1 MNIRTRITP
10 NTDTFCEVLI
20 LRTAAYWENF
30 LIAFRTGSSLKSEN
44 MRRPILSLYKFLKMI
59 LEFSNYTFF
68 FCYNLVSVNK
78 GYSLVFESLAT
89 KIWFGSLP
97 SFLLPVTLFTLKLL
111 PKPFLH
117 FHLSQKSTCFRQR
130 DFRHYIIPIVVKNMR
145 VRVIIAFLTYLF
157 LKWDW
162 LHLKCFFFVGHEYQ
176 KLSRN

>member
-10 NTDTFCEVLI
+10 NTDTFYEVLI
-20 LRTAAYWENF
+20 LRTAAYWEKF
-30 LIAFRTGSSLKSEN
+30 LIAFRTGLSLKSEN
-44 MRRPILSLYKFLKMI
+44 MRRPILSLYKFLKTI

-130 DFRHYIIPIVVKNMR
+130 DFRHYYHSYI
-145 VRVIIAFLTYLF
+145 Y
-157 LKWDW
+157 
-162 LHLKCFFFVGHEYQ
+162 
-176 KLSRN
+176 